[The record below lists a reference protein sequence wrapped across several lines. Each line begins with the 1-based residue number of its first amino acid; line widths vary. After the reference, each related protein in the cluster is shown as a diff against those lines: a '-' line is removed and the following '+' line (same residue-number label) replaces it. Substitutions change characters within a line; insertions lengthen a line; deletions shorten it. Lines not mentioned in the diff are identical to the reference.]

1 VAVDDGI
8 TFEAV
13 SVTVAG
19 KEPAMIALAM
29 VAQLLQLQ
37 PG

>member
-8 TFEAV
+8 EFEAV

-19 KEPAMIALAM
+19 KEPAVIALAV